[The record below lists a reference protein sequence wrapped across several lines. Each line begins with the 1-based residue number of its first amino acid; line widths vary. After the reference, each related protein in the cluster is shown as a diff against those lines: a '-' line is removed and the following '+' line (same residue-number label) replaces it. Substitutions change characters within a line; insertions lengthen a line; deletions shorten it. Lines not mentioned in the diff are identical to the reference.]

1 MGLVQ
6 HLGKE
11 RTKQFDDLCIQKE
24 IAMKQKKNHNASFL
38 DLQFIT
44 SSISTT
50 LVLLLLG
57 LVVFFVLAAG
67 NLSVYV
73 REHIN
78 FSIILNNDMQERD
91 ILRMQKALNA
101 RPFIRSTQYISKE
114 QALREYI
121 DETGTDPQEF
131 VDYNPLSASIEIKL
145 RSDYANT
152 DSLEYIKERIGRN
165 AIVKDIVYQQE
176 LIDAVNRN
184 IGRISLWLLG
194 LAALLL
200 LISFALINNTIK
212 LTIYSKRFLI
222 HTMKLVGASWGFIR
236 RPFLWRN
243 FWIGFLAAV
252 MADGLLWGAAAW
264 VVTCEPG
271 LVQVVT
277 PEVLLLVS
285 GVLLVLGVLITTVCA
300 LLSINKYLRMKAS
313 TLYAV

>member
-1 MGLVQ
+1 M
-6 HLGKE
+6 
-11 RTKQFDDLCIQKE
+11 
-24 IAMKQKKNHNASFL
+24 
-38 DLQFIT
+38 
-44 SSISTT
+44 
-50 LVLLLLG
+50 
-57 LVVFFVLAAG
+57 
-67 NLSVYV
+67 
-73 REHIN
+73 
-78 FSIILNNDMQERD
+78 
-91 ILRMQKALNA
+91 
-101 RPFIRSTQYISKE
+101 
-114 QALREYI
+114 
-121 DETGTDPQEF
+121 
-131 VDYNPLSASIEIKL
+131 DYNPLSASIEIKL